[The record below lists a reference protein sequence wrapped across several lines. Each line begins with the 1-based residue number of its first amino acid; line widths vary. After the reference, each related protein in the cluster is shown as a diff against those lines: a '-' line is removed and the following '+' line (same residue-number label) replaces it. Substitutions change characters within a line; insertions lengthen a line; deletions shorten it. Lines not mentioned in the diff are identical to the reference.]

1 MHPRRSRSGFSLIT
15 TVIGVAIFA
24 MLGIAAYD
32 LEVSSTKALRAYR
45 EKEDVAALA
54 DQYIEIA
61 RNLPYSEI
69 GTVNGNPHG
78 VLSDQPSPLSVT
90 YNGNSYQIYY
100 AVEYVDDPA
109 DGTAAS
115 STAFDSAPNDYKQI
129 KVYVKNSQDGLV
141 VPFTTNVVPLGL
153 EGLASGGAL
162 SLQVINADGL
172 PVPGASLTI
181 TNSSVS
187 PSINV
192 TRTANAS
199 GNWIEVGLPD
209 SVSSYQ
215 ITTTKS
221 GYSTDQTYA
230 STVGN
235 PNPVKPNATI
245 SNGQVTQVSFSIDQE
260 SALTLN
266 TVDQT
271 CQPLSGV
278 GLELRGTKLI
288 GTPSAYKF
296 DNTYTSNSS
305 GQVALNPIEWDTYT
319 PAITSPSYMIYGSSP
334 IQQIDLLPGTSQQST
349 LVLGPSTSNSFLV
362 IVKDAS
368 TGNPIQGASVELIK
382 SPSYDS
388 TLLTAGSILYQNDWS
403 GGSGQADFSAS
414 NEYASDD
421 GNVDTGVL
429 PTGVR
434 LRKIGSS
441 YVSSGSLTSSSFDT
455 GTASSSYT
463 TLFWNPTSQSA
474 STSVELQVATNND
487 DATWNFVGPDG
498 TASTYFTTP
507 GTTIN
512 AAQSNNRYFR
522 YKLYL
527 ATTGTSTTPVVSNVT
542 ANYVSGCASPG
553 QAMFAG
559 LSSGSNYSLIVSMA
573 GYQTQTI
580 SNVNISGYNSLQVQ
594 LSP

>member
-1 MHPRRSRSGFSLIT
+1 MSGRGNSRGFSLIT
-15 TVIGVAIFA
+15 TAIAVGIFA

-54 DQYIEIA
+54 DQYFEA
-61 RNLPYSEI
+61 MRNLPYSEI
-69 GTVNGNPHG
+69 GTVSGNPHG
-78 VLSDQPSPLSVT
+78 VLADQPNALSVT
-90 YNGNSYQIYY
+90 YNGNTYQLYY

-109 DGTAAS
+109 DGTASAG
-115 STAFDSAPNDYKQI
+115 TDAAPNDYKQI
-129 KVYVKNSQDGLV
+129 KLYVKNLADGLV
-141 VPFTTNVVPLGL
+141 VPFTTTVVPQGL

-162 SLQVINADGL
+162 SLQAIDANGL
-172 PVPGASLTI
+172 PVPGASLNI

-192 TRTANAS
+192 TRTADSN

-215 ITTTKS
+215 ITATKS
-221 GYSTDQTYA
+221 GYSSDQTYA
-230 STVGN
+230 SSPGN
-235 PNPVKPNATI
+235 PNPTKPNATI
-245 SNGQVTQVSFSIDQE
+245 SNGQVTRVSFSIDHQ

-288 GTPSAYKF
+288 GTPGVYKF
-296 DNTYTSNSS
+296 DNTYTSNSL
-305 GQVALNPIEWDTYT
+305 GQVVLNPLEWDTYT
-319 PAITSPSYMIYGSSP
+319 PAITSASYMIYGSSP
-334 IQQIDLLPGTSQQST
+334 IQQINLLPGTSQQST
-349 LVLGPSTSNSFLV
+349 LVLGPSTSNSLLV

-368 TGNPIQGASVELIK
+368 TGNPLQGASVELTK

-388 TLLTAGSILYQNDWS
+388 TLLTAGSILYQSDWS
-403 GGSGQADFSAS
+403 GGSGQTDFSIP
-414 NEYASDD
+414 NEYAADD
-421 GNVDTGVL
+421 GNVDTGTI

-434 LRKIGSS
+434 LRQLANS
-441 YVSSGSLTSSSFDT
+441 YASSGSLTSSSFDT
-455 GTASSSYT
+455 GTASTSYT

-474 STSVELQVATNND
+474 STSVQFQIATNND
-487 DATWNFVGPDG
+487 DATWNFVGPDD
-498 TASTYFTTP
+498 TASTYYTTP

-512 AAQSNNRYFR
+512 PAQSNNRYFR
-522 YKLYL
+522 YQMFLS
-527 ATTGTSTTPVVSNVT
+527 TISTSTTPVVSNVT
-542 ANYVSGCASPG
+542 VNYVSGCASPG

-559 LSSGSNYSLIVSMA
+559 LSGGSNYTLIVSMA

-580 SNVNISGYNSLQVQ
+580 SNVNINGYNSLQVL